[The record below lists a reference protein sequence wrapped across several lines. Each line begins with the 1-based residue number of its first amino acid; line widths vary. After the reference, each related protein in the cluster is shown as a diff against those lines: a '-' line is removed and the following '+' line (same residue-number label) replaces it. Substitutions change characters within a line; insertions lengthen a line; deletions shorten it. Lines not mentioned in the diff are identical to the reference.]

1 MNQEQQTGGE
11 LRNILDLV
19 WRRKWVILVP
29 SVIVAV
35 TVTLY
40 GLYIPSLYRSTT
52 SIFIEPAKV
61 PADYVKSTVTTDL
74 EGRLRT
80 ITQQLTSRTKL
91 LKVIKELNLYP
102 EAVAKGVPD
111 EVLVAR
117 MRKNLDI
124 EVPNRREAN
133 FFQVHFLHKDPTKAM
148 LGVSRLMALFIEQS
162 IRGREEQAVGTT
174 QFIEDELAK
183 LKKVLEKQESSIQG
197 FKGRHMGELPG
208 QLDANLRMLDNLN
221 QQLTDNLASQRELEN
236 RVAMLEQDIA
246 RIEGQT
252 RAIATIDNGSEPV
265 DATLTL
271 LIAQRDA
278 LRQRITSM
286 EATYTPRHPDLIA
299 AKKEL
304 TSLESRIQ
312 EVRIDLAAQPAAA
325 TAPGPIRQGA
335 ESARELANLRRQL
348 SDNKPRLSALRE
360 EEGALR
366 GKIAMYQQRV
376 EAAPK
381 REQQILGLTRDYE
394 NTKASYEDLLN
405 KRTEARLSENLEK
418 RQKGEKFQILDPANL
433 PEKPF
438 LPNRPKIIAM
448 GVAGGLGLGIGLAL
462 LLESLFPAFYSL
474 KQVKQVVNAPILMGI
489 PRIVSPTERRRSR
502 IRWTLGTITGALAFL
517 LVLFLVNQYVVEL
530 SQVAQTIGN
539 NVRGMI

>member
-1 MNQEQQTGGE
+1 MNTEQQTGGE

-29 SVIVAV
+29 FVVIA
-35 TVTLY
+35 TAVTLY

-61 PADYVKSTVTTDL
+61 PTDYVKSTVTTDL

-102 EAVAKGVPD
+102 VDNGTDVPD

-381 REQQILGLTRDYE
+381 REQQILGLTRDYQ

-474 KQVKQVVNAPILMGI
+474 KQVRQVMNAPILMGI

-539 NVRGMI
+539 NVRSMI

>member
-29 SVIVAV
+29 FVIIA
-35 TVTLY
+35 TAVTLY
-40 GLYIPSLYRSTT
+40 GLYIPNLYRSTT

-91 LKVIKELNLYP
+91 LKVIKELNLYSGDK
-102 EAVAKGVPD
+102 EKNAPD
-111 EVLVAR
+111 EVMVAR
-117 MRKNLDI
+117 MRKNLSI

-133 FFQVHFLHKDPTKAM
+133 FFQVSFLHKDPTKAM
-148 LGVSRLMALFIEQS
+148 LGVSRLMALFIEES
-162 IRGREEQAVGTT
+162 IQGREEQAVSTT
-174 QFIEDELAK
+174 QFIKDELAK
-183 LKKVLEKQESSIQG
+183 LKKTLEKQESAIQS

-246 RIEGQT
+246 RLEGQART
-252 RAIATIDNGSEPV
+252 VTDTEPV
-265 DATLTL
+265 DTMLTQI
-271 LIAQRDA
+271 IARRDA
-278 LRQRITSM
+278 LRQRVTSM
-286 EATYTPRHPDLIA
+286 ESTYTPRHPDLIA

-304 TSLESRIQ
+304 AALESRIQ
-312 EVRIDLAAQPAAA
+312 EVRSDPGAQPAAA
-325 TAPGPIRQGA
+325 TAPDTTRQGA
-335 ESARELANLRRQL
+335 ESARELNNLRRQL
-348 SDNKPRLSALRE
+348 SENQPRLSAIRGE
-360 EEGALR
+360 EKGLR
-366 GKIAMYQQRV
+366 GKIAMYQRRV

-381 REQQILGLTRDYE
+381 REQQLLGLSRDYD
-394 NTKASYEDLLN
+394 NTKASYDDLLN
-405 KRTEARLSENLEK
+405 KRMEAQLSENLEK

-438 LPNRPKIIAM
+438 LPNRFKIIAM
-448 GVAGGLGLGIGLAL
+448 GVFGGLGLGIGLAL

-474 KQVKQVVNAPILMGI
+474 KQVRQVVDAPILMVI
-489 PRIVSPTERRRSR
+489 PRIVSPMERRRNR
-502 IRWTLGTITGALAFL
+502 IRWALGTVAGATAFV

-530 SQVAQTIGN
+530 SRVAQTIGN
-539 NVRGMI
+539 NLRSMI